1 MLLYQSKLNY
11 GSCRISDAYVTI
23 PHVDLFQLQLFR
35 DIYLTR
41 SISRGAAQNGVTQS
55 AASQTVQ
62 ELEKHL
68 GTQLLDRGRRP
79 LEPLP
84 AGRLFYEYAREAMRR
99 HQDFLGQMEELKGG
113 LGGSVKVAAIYSV
126 GISEMSRL
134 EEEFYRRLP
143 TAQLEVSYLRPEKVY
158 QSVLDER
165 VDLGLV
171 SYPETTR
178 DVVALPWRQEPMVLA
193 CAPEH
198 ALAARDKVRVEDLE
212 NADFIGFDDDL
223 PISRDI
229 ERFLREHGVRVRIV
243 MQFDNI
249 QSMKEALRL
258 GTAVSLLPAPML
270 RNEVAEGRLRTIPL
284 ESPLVRPL
292 GIIHRRK
299 KNFQRAAQAF
309 LDLLREPA
317 S

>member
-1 MLLYQSKLNY
+1 M
-11 GSCRISDAYVTI
+11 
-23 PHVDLFQLQLFR
+23 DLSQLQLFK
-35 DIYLTR
+35 DIYQTR
-41 SISRGAAQNGVTQS
+41 SISRGASHNGVTQS

-68 GTQLLDRGRRP
+68 GTQLLDRSRRP
-79 LEPLP
+79 LEILP
-84 AGRLFYEYAREAMRR
+84 AGRLFYEFARESLRR
-99 HQDFLGQMEELKGG
+99 HQDFLVHLEELKGG
-113 LGGSVKVAAIYSV
+113 LGGCVKVAAIYSV

-158 QSVLDER
+158 QAVLDER

-178 DVVALPWRQEPMVLA
+178 DVIALPWREEHMVVV

-198 ALAARDKVRVEDLE
+198 PLAQRGHVLPEDLE
-212 NADFIGFDDDL
+212 NMDFIGFDEDL

-229 ERFLREHGVRVRIV
+229 ERFLREQGVRVRVV

-258 GTAVSLLPAPML
+258 GHAVSILPVPML
-270 RNEVAEGRLRTIPL
+270 REEVADGRLQTVSL
-284 ESPLVRPL
+284 DCPLVRPL

-299 KNFQRAAQAF
+299 KNFLRAAQVF
-309 LDLLREPA
+309 LDLLRDPA
-317 S
+317 A